1 MPLGTALHQKSGEPE
16 RNARRQGA
24 ARRDSGR
31 DEAGLARH
39 ETEGLGRDRLLTQ
52 ALARENMERA
62 WKRVKANRGSAGV
75 DGLTVE
81 EAGEYLKTCWPQS
94 ERSGRRTAALPA
106 GAESLLPPR
115 RTPSLM
121 TSTSRTA
128 RCGPACRV
136 VWEGT
141 GQVS

>member
-1 MPLGTALHQKSGEPE
+1 MPLGTAVHQKSGEPE
-16 RNARRQGA
+16 RNARRQGE

-75 DGLTVE
+75 
-81 EAGEYLKTCWPQS
+81 K
-94 ERSGRRTAALPA
+94 
-106 GAESLLPPR
+106 SLLPPR
-115 RTPSLM
+115 ADAAGVSHTGRMAAAPP
-121 TSTSRTA
+121 A
-128 RCGPACRV
+128 GWCGRGPVRYPDRPYPDL
-136 VWEGT
+136 
-141 GQVS
+141 